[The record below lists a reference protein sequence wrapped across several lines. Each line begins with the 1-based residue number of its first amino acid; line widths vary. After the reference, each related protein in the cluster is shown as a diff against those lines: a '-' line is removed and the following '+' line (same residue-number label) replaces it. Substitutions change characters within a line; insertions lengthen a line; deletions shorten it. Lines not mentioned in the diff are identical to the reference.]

1 MPIIFQDYTMELSI
15 IQDKKDFPSMTA
27 TDITVAICG
36 AVLLTFMHMSLFKSD
51 ESIDDTTPDTDS
63 NVITTTTTTTTTVT
77 EAVITTTKRHRPKV
91 AHQMVEEVVEPEIEP
106 DVDVDVDVEVEDP
119 EVPNKSKNYLSTL
132 LKDNEDIAIIIH
144 LLDKK
149 TMKCNAK
156 YTNERIKIT
165 QCDYIPSLIGCPFH
179 TPIKLQYRILALLQK
194 TKYKPNPKQNIW
206 AQIYVERDNKMV
218 SLSSLK

>member
-27 TDITVAICG
+27 TDIIVAICG
-36 AVLLTFMHMSLFKSD
+36 AVLLTFMHMSLLKSD

-106 DVDVDVDVEVEDP
+106 DVDVEVEESEVELEPDVEELAAEPVMQTGQTGGTICDFFFFDGVVESVGVASIASSTF
-119 EVPNKSKNYLSTL
+119 EQQSINSVSK
-132 LKDNEDIAIIIH
+132 IAFTSSR
-144 LLDKK
+144 K
-149 TMKCNAK
+149 
-156 YTNERIKIT
+156 
-165 QCDYIPSLIGCPFH
+165 
-179 TPIKLQYRILALLQK
+179 
-194 TKYKPNPKQNIW
+194 
-206 AQIYVERDNKMV
+206 
-218 SLSSLK
+218 SLSAVW